1 MVSRRWA
8 GRGVTANL
16 LDPGIV
22 KGESGSENFGGPALI
37 QILMSHVIPFFVTD
51 GINHGSQQYVR
62 RAADPTLASL
72 SGTYFVSGKE
82 KKPGSSP
89 LSLDP
94 AVQKR
99 IDDAAW
105 A

>member
-1 MVSRRWA
+1 MSR
-8 GRGVTANL
+8 
-16 LDPGIV
+16 
-22 KGESGSENFGGPALI
+22 
-37 QILMSHVIPFFVTD
+37 VIPFFAAA
-51 GINHGSQQYVR
+51 GMQKGSQQYVR

-82 KKPGSSP
+82 KKQGSSP